1 MTTTI
6 EKSFLSLKRHMAEYL
21 PQFERAIAAI
31 HTLNNADPESEEFSQ
46 ALANLHIAATI
57 LEPYSEGIVEVIDRF
72 TQDRPDE

>member
-1 MTTTI
+1 
-6 EKSFLSLKRHMAEYL
+6 MAEYL